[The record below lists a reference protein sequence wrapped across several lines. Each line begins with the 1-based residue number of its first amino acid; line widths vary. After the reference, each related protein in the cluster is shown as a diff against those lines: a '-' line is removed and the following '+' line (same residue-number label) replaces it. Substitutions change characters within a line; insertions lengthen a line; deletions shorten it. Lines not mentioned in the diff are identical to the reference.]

1 MSGEET
7 VSDKV
12 RVALEGLLARKS
24 ESALLM
30 PSKGPNPAKSS
41 LIYQQMPLIHEAL
54 ATSNQSEVLE
64 LLANVGLPTSRITFR
79 RIYLKWAEDTNK
91 QPRMKKVGER
101 KKRRGPK
108 SAKRDFS
115 TVLDRVKN

>member
-41 LIYQQMPLIHEAL
+41 LIYQPPLIK
-54 ATSNQSEVLE
+54 T
-64 LLANVGLPTSRITFR
+64 
-79 RIYLKWAEDTNK
+79 TNIP
-91 QPRMKKVGER
+91 QQ
-101 KKRRGPK
+101 
-108 SAKRDFS
+108 D
-115 TVLDRVKN
+115 